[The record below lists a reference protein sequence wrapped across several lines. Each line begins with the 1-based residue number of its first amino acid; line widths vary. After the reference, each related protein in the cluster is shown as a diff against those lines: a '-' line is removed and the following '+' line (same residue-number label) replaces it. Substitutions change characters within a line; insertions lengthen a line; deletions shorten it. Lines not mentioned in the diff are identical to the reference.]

1 MKQFFDPNEHVNYNM
16 TDRQLQMLNSTKTL
30 IKLRKIYHN
39 LVNEAKTNKSI
50 LYVSRLIKHISY

>member
-30 IKLRKIYHN
+30 IKLRKILSI
-39 LVNEAKTNKSI
+39 LVNEANTNKSI
-50 LYVSRLIKHISY
+50 